1 MITIELLF
9 DSDVYKGKHPV
20 RYLQQAFVS
29 ALQRIAIL
37 FSRVFLV
44 LDGLDEIAQ
53 REELLTALSTFSTSA
68 NINLLV
74 VSRLE
79 RDIENH
85 FHEMPQLAIPEDMV
99 HDDISSYVTYQ
110 FEHDKKLRTLKSSLK
125 DDIKYRLLLQSGGM

>member
-1 MITIELLF
+1 MITVEMLF
-9 DSDVYKGKHPV
+9 DSDVYKGKYPA

-29 ALQRIAIL
+29 ALRRIALL
-37 FSRVFLV
+37 FSRIFLV

-53 REELLTALSTFSTSA
+53 REELLTALNTFSTSA

-85 FHEMPQLAIPEDMV
+85 FHEIPHLAIPEDMV

-110 FEHDKKLRTLKSSLK
+110 FEHDSKLRTLKSSLK